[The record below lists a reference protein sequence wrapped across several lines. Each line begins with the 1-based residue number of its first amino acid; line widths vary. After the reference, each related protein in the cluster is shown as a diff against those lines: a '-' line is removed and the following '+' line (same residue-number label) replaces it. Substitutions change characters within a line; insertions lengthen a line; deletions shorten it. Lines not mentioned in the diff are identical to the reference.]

1 MDKSTR
7 IQLAIAIV
15 LADLLVFVLP
25 LGAILLAYVA
35 VARPEWFK
43 SLVDRVYK
51 GR

>member
-7 IQLAIAIV
+7 IQLAIVVV
-15 LADLLVFVLP
+15 LADFLFFVAP
-25 LGAILLAYVA
+25 LGAILLAYVL
-35 VARPEWFK
+35 VTRPEWFK